1 MGITARILETCQRN
15 LEKLTNDIYKE
26 NKIKCEMQKEIIEE
40 YKNMRKS
47 YEEQLLVANKLREEK
62 NKLLQELI
70 QIQRKNN

>member
-1 MGITARILETCQRN
+1 MGTIRILETYQRN

-26 NKIKCEMQKEIIEE
+26 NKTKCEMQKEIIEE
-40 YKNMRKS
+40 YKKMKKS